1 MVAIPSIAM
10 DFYNDFFF
18 RHDVTFFCQMR
29 VLKPLMSCPYQE
41 LLSTVIYNEYGIGG
55 NFNASLFATEGI
67 ASVGMVFAPL
77 AVFVCGLILA
87 LGNRL
92 SAGLPP
98 RFVLISGAILPQ
110 ILLNVP
116 LTITLLT
123 HGAVLLFL
131 LWYVT
136 PRTMFEQQ
144 ESAQIA
150 PAH

>member
-1 MVAIPSIAM
+1 
-10 DFYNDFFF
+10 
-18 RHDVTFFCQMR
+18 
-29 VLKPLMSCPYQE
+29 MSAR
-41 LLSTVIYNEYGIGG
+41 G
-55 NFNASLFATEGI
+55 NGHAGPGAQGHRF
-67 ASVGMVFAPL
+67 
-77 AVFVCGLILA
+77 
-87 LGNRL
+87 L

-116 LTITLLT
+116 LTITLVT
-123 HGAVLLFL
+123 HGAVFLFL

-150 PAH
+150 PAIVAICEAERLPGHARSAQDRLDRLEHPAAHSR